1 MATVLIVE
9 DEFAIV
15 DLLEMALADA
25 GYRVLTAANGHQG
38 LERLVAGPRPDLVI
52 ADYMMPVLDGAG
64 LLRAMRET
72 ETHRNIPCI
81 IMSAM
86 PEANVRERID
96 GFAAFVRK
104 PFQLTAVVQLVAT
117 IVTTSRPAS

>member
-1 MATVLIVE
+1 MRFGIAQLINREPDLFVCGEEE
-9 DEFAIV
+9 DAS
-15 DLLEMALADA
+15 DA
-25 GYRVLTAANGHQG
+25 LTAIEK
-38 LERLVAGPRPDLVI
+38 LKPDLVI

>member
-1 MATVLIVE
+1 
-9 DEFAIV
+9 
-15 DLLEMALADA
+15 
-25 GYRVLTAANGHQG
+25 
-38 LERLVAGPRPDLVI
+38 
-52 ADYMMPVLDGAG
+52 
-64 LLRAMRET
+64 MRET
-72 ETHRNIPCI
+72 KTHRNIPCI

-96 GFAAFVRK
+96 GYAAFVRK